1 MPRSSGQAVLAQST
15 HTPNVR
21 PCRSNPSI
29 PAHGLTE
36 GHSTGLLPALTVQPW
51 GPNQSLLS
59 SSGRGRAGS
68 PRMGH
73 QKGQLRVKG
82 KGTSLLVQWLR
93 FTFQG
98 RGFKSDPWSGLG
110 AKKPK
115 HKMEAIV

>member
-1 MPRSSGQAVLAQST
+1 
-15 HTPNVR
+15 
-21 PCRSNPSI
+21 
-29 PAHGLTE
+29 
-36 GHSTGLLPALTVQPW
+36 
-51 GPNQSLLS
+51 
-59 SSGRGRAGS
+59 
-68 PRMGH
+68 MGH